1 MGTLG
6 SLGVQMGARRA
17 TITKNT
23 SKMIPGTTKCIPK
36 RHTFRD
42 DGAPKT
48 FKKKWRAFLPVFLSS
63 DKVFQ
68 QAEYRSP
75 EMLNECGHSS
85 LSFYLPTKRFSRQRI
100 GSRCLLVQQEDM
112 SSCLTREHVL
122 LFNRKTCLPVEQ
134 EDTSSC
140 GTRRHVF
147 LLNENTCFL
156 VEQED
161 MSSC

>member
-1 MGTLG
+1 MLGTLG

-23 SKMIPGTTKCIPK
+23 SKMTPGTTKFLPK

-48 FKKKWRAFLPVFLSS
+48 FKQKWRAFLPVFLSS

-75 EMLNECGHSS
+75 EMLNKCGRSS
-85 LSFYLPTKRFSRQRI
+85 LSVYLPTKRFSRQSI
-100 GSRCLLVQQEDM
+100 GSSLQLKIKMNKKGGPIE
-112 SSCLTREHVL
+112 
-122 LFNRKTCLPVEQ
+122 
-134 EDTSSC
+134 
-140 GTRRHVF
+140 
-147 LLNENTCFL
+147 
-156 VEQED
+156 
-161 MSSC
+161 